1 MLCSLRPGL
10 NLRQHSKFILL
21 SFFFILGSAGL
32 RAEYFVID
40 HFDVQIEVSPDGY
53 FDVTET
59 IEVTFSE
66 RRHGIFRMIPYR
78 YKIAGEEVRIRIHEI
93 EVEGRKFKKSFSG
106 GLLEIKIGDKDKWV
120 DKEQRYRIKYRVERA
135 FLYEEEYNEF
145 YWNLTGTEWP
155 VPIKSVSYRINFKEL
170 PGFQEGEYAAYSG
183 KYGVQGKEDVIIDA
197 SGATLSGKSTR
208 SLRARE
214 GVTVA
219 AKLPKDYLPEPV
231 DDEGLGILDYGLF
244 AIPLALL
251 SFLFSFWWKKGRN
264 PSFTEMVHF
273 YPPEGIPA
281 AEAGTFID
289 DTADNRDIICLIPQ
303 WGEQGY
309 LRLRE
314 VEEKGLIFNST
325 DYLFIKVKD
334 LPSTAPDYE
343 HTIFRALFAGRDEVA
358 MSELKEQ
365 FHTYMTSARKE
376 LTAHVHK
383 NKYYTDE
390 SLKWYTSY
398 WLIGLLMFCILAG
411 VALPIVSAIMRE
423 NTGLPGPGMGPL
435 IGGIGLVLCG
445 IIGFVLQRNMLRKN
459 EEGMQIFQQLHG
471 FRTFVK
477 KADKD
482 RIERLLK
489 EDTSYFDKT
498 LPYAIAFGMA
508 KRWAKN
514 FDGLFTEPPGWYEA
528 PYLYHG
534 GNSGFYNHFADNF
547 DSGMREIESTFNS
560 QPSSSGGGSGGGGF
574 SGGGFGGGGGGSW

>member
-1 MLCSLRPGL
+1 L
-10 NLRQHSKFILL
+10 
-21 SFFFILGSAGL
+21 FFITLGSTAL

-40 HFDVQIEVSPDGY
+40 HFDVQIEVSPEGY

-59 IEVTFSE
+59 IEVTFSQA
-66 RRHGIFRMIPYR
+66 RHGIFRIIPYR
-78 YKIAGEEVRIRIHEI
+78 YKIAGEEVKVRIYEI
-93 EVEGRKFKKSFSG
+93 EVEGRKFEKSFGG

-120 DKEQRYRIKYRVERA
+120 DREQRYRIKYRIERA
-135 FLYEEEYNEF
+135 FIYEEEYSEF

-155 VPIKSVSYRINFKEL
+155 VPINSVSYRINFIGL
-170 PGFQEGEYAAYSG
+170 PDFQEGEYHVYSG
-183 KYGVQGKEDVIIDA
+183 KQGAQGKDASITA
-197 SGATLSGKSTR
+197 SGATLSGESTR
-208 SLRARE
+208 AFRPGE
-214 GVTVA
+214 GLTVA
-219 AKLPKDYLPEPV
+219 AKLPKDYLAKPV

-281 AEAGTFID
+281 AEAGAFID
-289 DTADNRDIICLIPQ
+289 DSADNRDIICLIPQ

-309 LRLRE
+309 LKLRE

-343 HTIFRALFAGRDEVA
+343 QTIFRGLFAGREEVA

-365 FHTYMTSARKE
+365 FHTYMTSARAE
-376 LTAHVHK
+376 LTTHVRK

-390 SLKWYTSY
+390 SLKWYNSY
-398 WLIGLLMFCILAG
+398 WMGGLLIFCMLGGVAMIMVSVGMREQIGLFG
-411 VALPIVSAIMRE
+411 PSTGALV
-423 NTGLPGPGMGPL
+423 
-435 IGGIGLVLCG
+435 GGIGLALCG
-445 IIGFVLQRNMLRKN
+445 IIGFILQRNMLRKN
-459 EEGMQIFQQLHG
+459 EQGMQVFQQLHG

-482 RIERLLK
+482 RLERLLK
-489 EDTSYFDKT
+489 EDSSYFNKT

-514 FDGLFTEPPGWYEA
+514 FDSLFAEPPGWYEA
-528 PYLYHG
+528 PYLYYG
-534 GNSGFYNHFADNF
+534 GNTGFYNHFADNF

-560 QPSSSGGGSGGGGF
+560 QPSSSGSGGGGF